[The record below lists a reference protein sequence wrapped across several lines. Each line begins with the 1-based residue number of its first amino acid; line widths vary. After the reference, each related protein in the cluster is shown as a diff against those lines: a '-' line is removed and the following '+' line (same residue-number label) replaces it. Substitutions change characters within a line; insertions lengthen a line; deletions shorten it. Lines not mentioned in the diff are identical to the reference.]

1 MPNVKACSVSPSTIA
16 LGGQANLTVTLD
28 APAPPGGLTVLV
40 NTDFNGSQDTLLSTP
55 QSLGVFQGQSS
66 STFLLQT
73 QVVDNPATQIIFLAF
88 IGDPSTGKAAQL
100 NIT

>member
-1 MPNVKACSVSPSTIA
+1 MANVQTCSVSPSTIA
-16 LGGQANLTVTLD
+16 LGGQSNLTVTLD

-40 NTDFNGSQDTLLSTP
+40 DTDFNGSQDTLLNTP

-73 QVVDNPATQIIFLAF
+73 QVVDNPATQIIFSAHV
-88 IGDPSTGKAAQL
+88 GSGPPKAAQL